1 MAQNIELQE
10 RYSALVEA
18 KLRKTS
24 VFAGLYNNRY
34 EGEPKAGAVKVPV
47 RADAVAAAYDIA
59 NGVTMTAPTT
69 SYETIVLDKDY
80 AVNELIDGYVAAA
93 VPDGLIADRLDSAG
107 YALGITVDNLLV
119 ADLVANA
126 TAASTSATKV
136 YDQIIDTI
144 AEAKTAGVDPNKIWV
159 AVAPSCYAELL
170 KSSIFETS
178 ATLQEVR
185 VGQIGALGGVPVV
198 ETNNLT
204 GKQFIVGNSDFC
216 HFVSEFV
223 VPVAVK
229 DLADG
234 SHIGASAVQGRN
246 IFGFKLSKPATVFS
260 K

>member
-1 MAQNIELQE
+1 MAQNMELQE

-34 EGEPKAGAVKVPV
+34 EGNPKAGAVKVPV
-47 RADAVAAAYDIA
+47 RADATASAYDIA
-59 NGVTMTAPTT
+59 QGVQITAPTT
-69 SYETIVLDKDY
+69 TYQTIVLDNDY

-93 VPDGLIADRLDSAG
+93 VPDGLVADRLDSAG
-107 YALGITVDNLLV
+107 YALGKKIDDLLV
-119 ADLVANA
+119 ADLVANG
-126 TAASTSATKV
+126 TAASTTATKV

-144 AEAKTAGVDPNKIWV
+144 AEAKTVGVDPNSIWV
-159 AVAPSCYAELL
+159 AVAPTCYAELL
-170 KSSIFETS
+170 KSSIFETA

-216 HFVSEFV
+216 HFVDEFI
-223 VPVAVK
+223 VPVSVN
-229 DLADG
+229 DLSDG
-234 SHIGASAVQGRN
+234 VHIGASAVQGRN
-246 IFGFKLSKPATVFS
+246 IFGFKLSKANTVFT